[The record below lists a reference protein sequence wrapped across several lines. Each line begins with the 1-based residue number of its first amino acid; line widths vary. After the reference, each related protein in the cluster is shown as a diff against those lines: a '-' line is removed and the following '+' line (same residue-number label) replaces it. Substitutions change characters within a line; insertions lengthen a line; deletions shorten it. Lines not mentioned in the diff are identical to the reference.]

1 MSNCIVW
8 TLWSFLLTLLVLVS
22 PGLAEVT
29 GTIEQKDPKTLCL
42 DIKITKPAPST
53 AIITMDVP
61 TDVTVNKS
69 EPNYSRVSKEKGQI
83 QWLLKDIKP
92 GTTKIVVSFD
102 KDIDLQKLRVI
113 IRYKDASGNTIESEI
128 KKK

>member
-1 MSNCIVW
+1 VSNCIVW